1 MEGSWDFV
9 SVQDVN
15 VKRAKLNGK
24 IFSYL
29 LSLESLLSLLPLS
42 SLLSRSRLLSP
53 LLDLSRP
60 LPPLLDLSLKVNLQ
74 LFSILVRMCYL
85 NTNWPLNTKSRPNDN
100 SCYYCYFKTYR
111 LLSLPPSLSRSRP
124 PPPRPPRWRSS
135 GLSYLKFIKFR
146 CHWFYLLSA
155 IAYTL

>member
-1 MEGSWDFV
+1 M
-9 SVQDVN
+9 SVQDVY

-74 LFSILVRMCYL
+74 LLSVLVRMCYL
-85 NTNWPLNTKSRPNDN
+85 NTN
-100 SCYYCYFKTYR
+100 
-111 LLSLPPSLSRSRP
+111 
-124 PPPRPPRWRSS
+124 
-135 GLSYLKFIKFR
+135 
-146 CHWFYLLSA
+146 
-155 IAYTL
+155 